1 MRIFEVEST
10 NVWASSSGTGHAATA
25 ARAFV
30 GSSWDRRG
38 GAGRHT
44 VVIPICVQI
53 GGNSTSPSATIVHK
67 GEGSSLYFETELWQ
81 DDGGC

>member
-1 MRIFEVEST
+1 MRIFEVECT
-10 NVWASSSGTGHAATA
+10 NVWASSSGTGMSPLLLGRSL
-25 ARAFV
+25 ARR
-30 GSSWDRRG
+30 GIG

-53 GGNSTSPSATIVHK
+53 GGNSTSPSATIVRQK